1 MEEQRLAQISEA
13 ILEAARSITRATAT
27 LVQAAT
33 VSQKEIIAKVPPPLI
48 SSSIPSVS
56 DLLRRAA
63 RTSWPTRT
71 RRTRCGLRV

>member
-1 MEEQRLAQISEA
+1 
-13 ILEAARSITRATAT
+13 
-27 LVQAAT
+27 
-33 VSQKEIIAKVPPPLI
+33 
-48 SSSIPSVS
+48 VS